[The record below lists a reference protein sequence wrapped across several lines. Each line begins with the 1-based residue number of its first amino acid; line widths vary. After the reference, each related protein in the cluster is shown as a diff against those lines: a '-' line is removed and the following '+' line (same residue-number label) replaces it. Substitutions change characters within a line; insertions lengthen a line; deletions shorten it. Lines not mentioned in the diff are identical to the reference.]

1 MTRVLLL
8 GAVLAI
14 ATQAHAQEALS
25 LGDAIAR
32 ALSSHPSVGAV
43 DAARQEAEARVTQAR
58 AGWLPRVD
66 VAEAWQRGNQ
76 PVYVFGSLLTQ
87 RKFTEANFAIEA
99 LNRPDPLTNH
109 RFSVTVQQSLFDG
122 LATAA
127 AVRGARTG
135 VEAAVQQRALVS
147 QELALGVTASFGHA
161 IRAQAEATAA
171 AAAVAAA
178 EQDLERV
185 SSRRDAGLATEAD
198 VLAVQVHLAEAR
210 ARHTVAQGQERSAR
224 AQLNELMGA
233 PLDTPYALAVT
244 PPAEIATEDGQTLE
258 REALAS
264 RPEARLAALQ
274 VEGAE
279 AGLALARAAWLP
291 QVGFQS
297 GWEFN
302 GGSFGERASSWVVGA
317 ELRLN
322 VFRGGADAARV
333 AEARAAIQRQ
343 QRERERAEQRVRLD
357 VVTAR
362 AQLDSARARALV
374 GREALAQ
381 ATESQ
386 RIVRDRYE
394 AGLEDVTSL
403 LRAAQA
409 VQQADALDIAAR
421 VDVVI
426 ATAGLERALGRLPA
440 AAGSPAS
447 TTQIP

>member
-1 MTRVLLL
+1 MSRVLLL
-8 GAVLAI
+8 AAAMAA
-14 ATQAHAQEALS
+14 ATPVHAQEALS

-32 ALSSHPSVGAV
+32 ALASHPSIGAV
-43 DAARQEAEARVTQAR
+43 EAAREEAEARVLQAR
-58 AGWLPRVD
+58 SGWLPRVD

-109 RFSVTVQQSLFDG
+109 RFSVTVQQPIFDG
-122 LATAA
+122 LFTAA

-135 VEAAVQQRALVS
+135 VEAAVQQRALAA
-147 QELALGVTASFGHA
+147 QELALGVTAAFGHA
-161 IRAQAEATAA
+161 IRGQAEAAA
-171 AAAVAAA
+171 AQAAVNAA
-178 EQDLERV
+178 EEDLNRV
-185 SSRRDAGLATEAD
+185 RARRDAGLATEAD
-198 VLAVQVHLAEAR
+198 VLAVQVHLAEVR
-210 ARHTVAQGQERSAR
+210 ARHTHAVGQGRTAR
-224 AQLNELMGA
+224 AQLNELVGA
-233 PLDTPYALAVT
+233 PLDTVYSLAVEA
-244 PPAEIATEDGQTLE
+244 PADLSLDDGAALE

-264 RPEARLAALQ
+264 RPEAKLAALQ
-274 VEGAE
+274 VRGAE
-279 AGLALARAAWLP
+279 AGLAMARASWLP

-302 GGSFGERASSWVVGA
+302 GGSFGDRASSWVLGA
-317 ELRLN
+317 EVRFN
-322 VFRGGADAARV
+322 VFRGGADRARV
-333 AEARAAIQRQ
+333 AEADAAIRRQ

-357 VVTAR
+357 VVTAKT
-362 AQLDSARARALV
+362 QLESARARAAV
-374 GREALAQ
+374 GREARAQ
-381 ATESQ
+381 AAESQ

-426 ATAGLERALGRLPA
+426 AAAGLERALGRLPQPSGA
-440 AAGSPAS
+440 K
-447 TTQIP
+447 